1 MGRVVGQKMSR
12 AGGLDS
18 GGTGGASYALEDALD
33 EPFIES
39 DANSDGEPA
48 EAGRSAEQTMIGGIS
63 GLELSDASSLAVG
76 QVVDDLPSGCT
87 RRTSQQHAHLESS
100 LPVEGVA
107 GQRTAHEPPGDVA
120 VDPGPREPVG
130 LELLHKRA
138 FGKFCGGRESSVVVV
153 GDTCASET
161 TLELLVLAKS
171 VITSLFN
178 DHGDKICSSPARPD
192 LRLSQEEA
200 LGHLVAEIIIG
211 NLLASEAPPIGKRI
225 DNYASTEKKTQAKEK
240 EAARSAKRS
249 LRKKKGAD
257 TDLQLDSKCAAID
270 EALMAA
276 RVARLSKVIDIGM
289 PPKNSKIVAKSMPS
303 CMQCTGACRC
313 HDICT
318 HGKELLEMARS
329 PDAADAIAAAY
340 HVAGCSRAAEREE
353 VLELDEE
360 LDHLQ
365 VTYKH
370 ALRRLVRAYPESEFS
385 RWDASSAD
393 DMVEWTIRLTALGQ
407 AIPAAVAA
415 AQEVGFNLE
424 KAAVMCRAQWD

>member
-1 MGRVVGQKMSR
+1 
-12 AGGLDS
+12 
-18 GGTGGASYALEDALD
+18 
-33 EPFIES
+33 
-39 DANSDGEPA
+39 
-48 EAGRSAEQTMIGGIS
+48 
-63 GLELSDASSLAVG
+63 
-76 QVVDDLPSGCT
+76 
-87 RRTSQQHAHLESS
+87 
-100 LPVEGVA
+100 
-107 GQRTAHEPPGDVA
+107 
-120 VDPGPREPVG
+120 
-130 LELLHKRA
+130 
-138 FGKFCGGRESSVVVV
+138 
-153 GDTCASET
+153 
-161 TLELLVLAKS
+161 
-171 VITSLFN
+171 
-178 DHGDKICSSPARPD
+178 
-192 LRLSQEEA
+192 
-200 LGHLVAEIIIG
+200 
-211 NLLASEAPPIGKRI
+211 
-225 DNYASTEKKTQAKEK
+225 
-240 EAARSAKRS
+240 
-249 LRKKKGAD
+249 
-257 TDLQLDSKCAAID
+257 
-270 EALMAA
+270 MAA

-318 HGKELLEMARS
+318 HGKGLLEMARS

-340 HVAGCSRAAEREE
+340 HVAVCSRAAEREE